1 MRTHGVQPSELSV
14 AIELPSNEGVCN
26 AVAIGQLATAVSESV
41 AQAGVDAGR
50 LVIVPFE
57 LPSRAF
63 NVIHQRQRHQTRA
76 VKAFLETIVGRTKN
90 PD

>member
-1 MRTHGVQPSELSV
+1 MRAHGVQPSDLDV
-14 AIELPSNEGVCN
+14 AIELPSNEAVCN
-26 AVAIGQLATAVSESV
+26 AVAAGQLATAVSQSV

-63 NVIHQRQRHQTRA
+63 NVIRQRQRHQTRA
-76 VKAFLETIVGRTKN
+76 GKAFLNMLAGRAGQT
-90 PD
+90 D